1 MKGFLTSLNNEH
13 YTEEIEERLTT
24 QLISIV
30 PDQSEKELE
39 DLAHKVASGDLA
51 AIAQVKKLLSDSHL
65 RLIDVITI
73 AKANAAGELAKAYA
87 RSERKTVAWVNQML
101 LAEGKTLDAI
111 SSEVL
116 ANSTNDFEFLGT
128 VERIHR
134 LIANAE
140 SRRNEILRDL
150 DRHRAILAETLRG
163 RQVEQID
170 GDFRLIKPGESG
182 QHDKRSES

>member
-1 MKGFLTSLNNEH
+1 MG
-13 YTEEIEERLTT
+13 
-24 QLISIV
+24 
-30 PDQSEKELE
+30 
-39 DLAHKVASGDLA
+39 
-51 AIAQVKKLLSDSHL
+51 
-65 RLIDVITI
+65 
-73 AKANAAGELAKAYA
+73 
-87 RSERKTVAWVNQML
+87 ML